1 MDVAK
6 VLVVYWHDKEYSAQT
21 MYQKLQAR
29 SVPICPAY
37 SSATNWV
44 RALDRGEDISMRASG
59 SGCLPDSTIDLTIT
73 EELDIYL
80 FHSVRS

>member
-6 VLVVYWHDKEYSAQT
+6 VLIVYWHDKGYSAQT

-29 SVPICPAY
+29 PVPICPAY
-37 SSATNWV
+37 SSITNWV
-44 RALDRGEDISMRASG
+44 GAVDRGEDISMRASR
-59 SGCLPDSTIDLTIT
+59 SGRLPDSIIDLAIT
-73 EELDIYL
+73 EELDICL